1 MVRVPFRHSITI
13 FYLSTSARHERTSIG
28 EAQRLTAFLHLGAE
42 TRALASLFV
51 LLTATL
57 RRR

>member
-1 MVRVPFRHSITI
+1 MQVLFIFRYTI

-51 LLTATL
+51 LLTAAL